1 MGSYSKY
8 LHTKIKN
15 NKDKKNTLLVIP
27 IILFGVFLLYCYIRP
42 QDTGILG
49 KTINFIMMQVF
60 GLTKF
65 FIPFIIFYW
74 VWYILESKKHE
85 IKTKITLVLLLTL
98 ISSGLLKII
107 LRILKLSNDKI
118 NYFSGWLG
126 NFFIDVVERIFGEIF
141 GSVIV
146 ILSFFYIITLLFE
159 ISLSEVFYG
168 VYQNLIEDIS
178 NWLNEIK
185 QKKKVVISASRYE
198 RKLKKMNNISSV
210 NSKVEGQTIKKQK
223 EEVSIKQHKILPQDN
238 VSEAV
243 ETETEKK
250 TNIIIKKSE
259 VAEQKTSQYI
269 FPQIDLL
276 TLYKKEDISYNLEQ
290 QAKKLEEV
298 LKEFDIDAKVVNI
311 SVGPVVT
318 MYEIEL
324 EPGIKVQ
331 SVSALRDNI
340 ALGMKASSIRI
351 IAPLP
356 SKGTIGIEIPNPRPQ
371 IVSLREILES
381 EEYKELSKKM
391 ELPIVLGKT
400 VDGKPYIDD
409 IVPMPHLLI
418 AGSTGSGKSVCL
430 HSIIVSLLYRCHP
443 DYVKFVLIDPK
454 RLELMHYN
462 GIPHLY
468 DPSVEPQNVKVIT
481 SSKEAAKVLS
491 LLVKVMEQRYEK
503 FASANVRNIEGYN
516 NLMKSKNLPPEFYI
530 VVIIDEFADLI
541 LTVPKE
547 VEEAI
552 QRLAQMARA
561 VGIHLILATQRPS
574 VDVITGVIKA
584 NFSSRI
590 AFQVL
595 SKTDSRVILDIT
607 GAEEL
612 LGRGDMLYL
621 PTGAPK
627 PIRLQ
632 GAFVSDK
639 DIINVVNFIKSQNL
653 KPNYEPIVKS
663 SVGSEKILKER
674 ELEQKEDLY
683 SALLLIKERRRVS
696 QDLLKA
702 HFRSSSKATDILSL
716 LEVKGFIYKP
726 EGTNRWSI
734 NFDRVEEA
742 LKSYEKQNNVNF
754 NIDANNN

>member
-1 MGSYSKY
+1 MSAYNKY
-8 LHTKIKN
+8 LYTKIKTKEK
-15 NKDKKNTLLVIP
+15 KDIWLLIA
-27 IILFGVFLLYCYIRP
+27 ILLFGMFLLYCYVRP
-42 QDTGILG
+42 QDTGFLG
-49 KTINFIMMQVF
+49 KTIDFVMMRIF

-74 VWYILESKKHE
+74 IWYVLKSRKHQ
-85 IKTKITLVLLLTL
+85 IKTKISLVLLLTV
-98 ISSGLLKII
+98 ISAGAVKIF
-107 LRILKLSNDKI
+107 LRILRFSTERI
-118 NYFSGWLG
+118 NYFSGWVD
-126 NFFIDVVERIFGEIF
+126 IIERIFGSTF
-141 GSVIV
+141 GSIIV
-146 ILSFFYIITLLFE
+146 IIVFFYIITLLFE
-159 ISLSEVFYG
+159 ISLYDIIYSI
-168 VYQNLIEDIS
+168 YQNLVEDIMH
-178 NWLNEIK
+178 WLNEIR
-185 QKKKVVISASRYE
+185 QRRKVVISFSRYK
-198 RKLKKMNNISSV
+198 RGVKKTEDKYVTDKM
-210 NSKVEGQTIKKQK
+210 
-223 EEVSIKQHKILPQDN
+223 
-238 VSEAV
+238 V
-243 ETETEKK
+243 ETLTTEKK
-250 TNIIIKKSE
+250 DVHITQQETMFQQSPTILEEKNQPVAQKLETYDLKKI
-259 VAEQKTSQYI
+259 QYLL
-269 FPQIDLL
+269 PKIDLL
-276 TLYKKEDISYNLEQ
+276 TLYKKSEDTSFNLQ
-290 QAKKLEEV
+290 QQIEKLEKV
-298 LKEFDIDAKVVNI
+298 LKEFNINAKVVNI
-311 SVGPVVT
+311 SEGPVVT
-318 MYEIEL
+318 MYELEL

-331 SVSALRDNI
+331 SVSTLRDNI

-356 SKGTIGIEIPNPRPQ
+356 SKGTIGIEIPNPKTQ

-391 ELPIVLGKT
+391 VLPIVIGKT
-400 VDGKPYIDD
+400 VYGKPYIDD

-468 DPSVEPQNVKVIT
+468 DPSVEPQNVKVVT
-481 SSKEAAKVLS
+481 SSKDAARVLS

-561 VGIHLILATQRPS
+561 VGIHLILSTQRPS
-574 VDVITGVIKA
+574 VDVITGIIKA

-632 GAFVSDK
+632 GTFVSDK
-639 DIINVVNFIKSQNL
+639 DIINVVNFIKSQNI
-653 KPNYEPIVKS
+653 KPSYEPIVKS
-663 SVGSEKILKER
+663 SIGSEKILKEK

-716 LEVKGFIYKP
+716 LEVKGYIYKP

-742 LKSYEKQNNVNF
+742 LKSYEKQKIVNF
-754 NIDANNN
+754 DIHSDNN